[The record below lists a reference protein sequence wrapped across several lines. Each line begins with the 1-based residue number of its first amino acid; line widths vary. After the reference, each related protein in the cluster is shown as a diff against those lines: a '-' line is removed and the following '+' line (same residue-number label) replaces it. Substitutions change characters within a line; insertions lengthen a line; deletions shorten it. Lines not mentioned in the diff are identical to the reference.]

1 MVPALPPA
9 EFLATL
15 PERTLLDVR
24 SPGEYAQGHIPG
36 ALNFP
41 LFSDAERAAVGT
53 LYKQVGKEAAV
64 LKGLEFVGPK
74 LADFVRQAAKLA
86 PNRRL
91 AVHCWRGG
99 QRSGSMAMLLRA
111 AGFEVCTLAGG
122 YKSYRQLVLDSFH
135 EIAFP
140 FRVLGGRTGSGKSK
154 VLRVLRQMGARVL
167 DLEAL
172 AHHKGSSFGAIGEKP
187 QPTVEQFE
195 NTLHHAL
202 QTFEPGQ
209 PVWVENESRSIGRVY
224 IPEGV
229 WKHMKSGVLINI
241 EIPLEARLQNLLAD
255 YADCDKLI
263 LRDAFERIGKR
274 LGGQSL
280 KEALEALD
288 ADDIRTAAAIA
299 LRYYD
304 KTYQHCLDNNATPVI
319 HTLPFDTGDP
329 LIIARAC
336 ADFL

>member
-1 MVPALPPA
+1 MIPALPPT
-9 EFLATL
+9 EFLAAL
-15 PERTLLDVR
+15 PGRVLLDVR

-36 ALNFP
+36 AHNFP
-41 LFSDAERAAVGT
+41 LFSDAERAVVGT
-53 LYKQVGKEAAV
+53 LYKQIGKEAAV
-64 LKGLEFVGPK
+64 IKGLELVGPK

-86 PNRRL
+86 PTRRL

-135 EIAFP
+135 QIAFP

-154 VLRVLRQMGARVL
+154 VLRALRQLGAPVL

-172 AHHKGSSFGAIGEKP
+172 AHHKGSSFGAIGEEP

-195 NTLHHAL
+195 NTLHQAL

-229 WKHMKSGVLINI
+229 WKHMKSGVLVNI
-241 EIPLEARLQNLLAD
+241 EIPLEARLQNLLDD
-255 YADCDKLI
+255 YADCDTTI
-263 LRDAFERIGKR
+263 LREAFERIGKR

-280 KEALEALD
+280 KEALEALEAGD
-288 ADDIRTAAAIA
+288 LRTAAAIA

-304 KTYQHCLDNNATPVI
+304 KTYQHCLDNNPTPAI

-329 LIIARAC
+329 LTIARTC

>member
-1 MVPALPPA
+1 MAPALPPA
-9 EFLATL
+9 DFLAAL
-15 PERTLLDVR
+15 PGRILLDVR

-36 ALNFP
+36 ARNFP
-41 LFSDAERAAVGT
+41 LFSDSERAAVGT

-86 PNRRL
+86 PDRRL

-122 YKSYRQLVLDSFH
+122 YKNYRQLVLDSFQQ
-135 EIAFP
+135 INFP

-154 VLRVLRQMGARVL
+154 VLRALRDLGAPVL

-172 AHHKGSSFGAIGEKP
+172 AHHKGSSFGAIGEEP

-195 NTLHHAL
+195 NDLHHAL
-202 QTFEPGQ
+202 QSFEPNR

-241 EIPLEARLQNLLAD
+241 EIPLEARLQNLLTD
-255 YADCDKLI
+255 YADCDTLI
-263 LRDAFERIGKR
+263 LREAFERIGKR

-280 KEALEALD
+280 KEALEALEAGD
-288 ADDIRTAAAIA
+288 LRTAAAIA

-304 KTYQHCLDNNATPVI
+304 KTYQHCLENNTTPEI

-329 LIIARAC
+329 LTIAHAC
-336 ADFL
+336 ASFL

>member
-1 MVPALPPA
+1 MVSALPPA
-9 EFLATL
+9 DFLAAL
-15 PERTLLDVR
+15 PGRALLDVR

-53 LYKQVGKEAAV
+53 LYKQVGQEAAV

-86 PNRRL
+86 PNRQL

-122 YKSYRQLVLDSFH
+122 YKNYRQLVLEYFQKI
-135 EIAFP
+135 ELP
-140 FRVLGGRTGSGKSK
+140 FRVLGGRTGSGKS
-154 VLRVLRQMGARVL
+154 RVLRALRELGAPVL

-172 AHHKGSSFGAIGEKP
+172 AHHKGSSFGAIGEEP

-195 NTLHHAL
+195 NTLYRAL
-202 QTFEPGQ
+202 QSFEPGQ
-209 PVWVENESRSIGRVY
+209 PIWVENESRSIGRVY

-229 WKHMKSGVLINI
+229 WKQMKSGVLINI
-241 EIPLEARLQNLLAD
+241 EIPLEARLQNLLTD
-255 YADCDKLI
+255 YADCDRAI
-263 LRDAFERIGKR
+263 LREAFERIGKR
-274 LGGQSL
+274 LGGQAL
-280 KEALEALD
+280 KEALDALD
-288 ADDIRTAAAIA
+288 AGDLRTAAAIA

-304 KTYQHCLDNNATPVI
+304 KTYQHCLDNNPTPEI

>member
-1 MVPALPPA
+1 MIPALPPT
-9 EFLATL
+9 EFLDTL
-15 PERTLLDVR
+15 PGRTLLDVR

-41 LFSDAERAAVGT
+41 LFSDAERAVVGT
-53 LYKQVGKEAAV
+53 LYKQIGKEAAV
-64 LKGLEFVGPK
+64 IKGLELVGPK
-74 LADFVRQAAKLA
+74 LADFVRQAVKLA
-86 PNRRL
+86 PNRQL

-122 YKSYRQLVLDSFH
+122 YKNYRQLVLDSFH
-135 EIAFP
+135 QIAFP
-140 FRVLGGRTGSGKSK
+140 FRVLGGPTGSGKSK
-154 VLRVLRQMGARVL
+154 VLRALRELGAPVL

-172 AHHKGSSFGAIGEKP
+172 AHHKGSSFGAIGEEP

-202 QTFEPGQ
+202 QSFEPGQ

-224 IPEGV
+224 VPEGV
-229 WKHMKSGVLINI
+229 WKHMKSGVLVNI
-241 EIPLEARLQNLLAD
+241 EIPLEARLQNLLDD
-255 YADCDKLI
+255 YADCEITI
-263 LRDAFERIGKR
+263 LREAFERIGKR

-280 KEALEALD
+280 KEALEALEAGD
-288 ADDIRTAAAIA
+288 LRTAAAIA

-304 KTYQHCLDNNATPVI
+304 KTYQHCLDNNPTPAI

-329 LIIARAC
+329 LTIARTC